1 MRVFTILGPSHSG
14 KTTLASAL
22 AAMEGRAGKRQD
34 VAGVAAVQPFTFM
47 DEDWAAIDIAGGTE
61 TLAEAGPA
69 LAASDAAVVCVP
81 ADAGAAVLAAPY
93 LRLVEE
99 AGLPAFLFV
108 NKIDATQDRAAD
120 IVSSLQAYCRHNL
133 ILRQV
138 PIRENGEITGA
149 VDLISERAW
158 HYEEGKPSSL
168 VKLPEDML
176 AREQEARGELLE
188 ALADYDDH
196 LMEELI
202 EDHTPLQAEVYDV
215 AARVVQHND
224 LIPAFLGAADHANG
238 VHRLMKSL
246 RHECPGV
253 EETLRRLTVR
263 GDAVAVGCLGDQVK
277 HLGKTVVVRALNGPV
292 GNGNPVGG
300 AALGAL
306 TALAGSTPLQPGSL
320 GLAAKSDHLRLGS
333 YYTAEASTPLPA
345 WALPRGAGFRRLITP
360 VREKDDV
367 RLSAA
372 LERLLEIDPA
382 LTMEQDEA
390 SGQALLNLQ
399 GPLHLR
405 RVKEVLKENFGI
417 DVDAAQVPPA
427 LRETITKKVS
437 HHHRHRK
444 QSGGA
449 GQFAD
454 VQIEL
459 SPGGRGAGFE
469 FTETVKGGAVPKN
482 YIPSVEAGAAEALME
497 GPNGHPVVDVTVT
510 LKDGKHHSVDSSD
523 FAFRTAGKHA
533 VKEAI
538 AEAGAVLLQPI
549 LKVQIHVPNDFTG
562 SLVPLVS
569 GMKGQVLGFDSHPD
583 AAGWDVFETL
593 LPAAVQ
599 DDLCTALAS
608 STRGTG
614 WFTADFDH
622 YQQARAQDFAPA

>member
-1 MRVFTILGPSHSG
+1 MRVFTILGPSHAG
-14 KTTLASAL
+14 KTTLATAL
-22 AAMEGRAGKRQD
+22 AAMEGPAGKRQD

-69 LAASDAAVVCVP
+69 LAASDAAIVCVP

-120 IVSSLQAYCRHNL
+120 IVASLQAYCRHNV

-138 PIRENGEITGA
+138 PIREGGAVTGA

-158 HYEEGKPSSL
+158 HYEEGKASSL
-168 VKLPEDML
+168 VKLPSAML

-202 EDHTPLQAEVYDV
+202 EDHAPLAAEVYDV
-215 AARVVQHND
+215 AAKVVQHKD
-224 LIPAFLGAADHANG
+224 LIPAFLGAASHGNG
-238 VHRLMKSL
+238 LHRLMKSL
-246 RHECPGV
+246 RHECPSV
-253 EETLRRLTVR
+253 EDTSRRLSVR

-277 HLGKTVVVRALNGPV
+277 HLGKTIVVRALGGPV
-292 GNGNPVGG
+292 GTGDPVGG
-300 AALGAL
+300 ASLGSL
-306 TALAGSTPLQPGSL
+306 TALAGAVPLQPGSL
-320 GLAAKSDHLRLGS
+320 GLAAKSDHLNLGS
-333 YYTAEASTPLPA
+333 FYTASGSTPLPG
-345 WALPRGAGFRRLITP
+345 WALPRAPSFRRIVTP
-360 VREKDDV
+360 QHERDDV

-372 LERLLEIDPA
+372 LERLAEIDPA
-382 LTMEQDEA
+382 LQVEQHPE
-390 SGQALLNLQ
+390 SGHALLNLQ

-405 RVKEVLKENFGI
+405 RVKEVLKRSFAI
-417 DVDAAQVPPA
+417 DVGEEPVPPA
-427 LRETITKKVS
+427 LRETITKTVS
-437 HHHRHRK
+437 HNHRHRK

-454 VQIEL
+454 VQIDIG
-459 SPGGRGAGFE
+459 PGARGSGFV
-469 FTETVKGGAVPKN
+469 FSDVVKGGAVPKN
-482 YIPSVEAGAAEALME
+482 YIPSVEAGAAEALAA
-497 GPNGHPVVDVTVT
+497 GPNGHPVVDVAIV

-523 FAFRTAGKHA
+523 FAFRMAGKLA
-533 VKEAI
+533 VKDAM

-549 LKVQIHVPNDFTG
+549 MKVQIHVPSDYTG
-562 SLVPLVS
+562 SLVPVVS
-569 GMKGQVLGFDSHPD
+569 GMKGQILGFDSHPD
-583 AAGWDVFETL
+583 AAGWDVFDAL
-593 LPAAVQ
+593 LPTAAQ

-608 STRGTG
+608 SSRGTG
-614 WFTADFDH
+614 WFTTQFDH
-622 YQQARAQDFAPA
+622 YQEAKTEDFAPA